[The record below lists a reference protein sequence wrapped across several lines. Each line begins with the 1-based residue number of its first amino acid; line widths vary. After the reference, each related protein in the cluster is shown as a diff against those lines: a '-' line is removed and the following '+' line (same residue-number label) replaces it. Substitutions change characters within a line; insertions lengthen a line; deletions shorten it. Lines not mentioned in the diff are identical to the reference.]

1 MPDLAAGACE
11 LTASAH
17 EALAALDEAGLTR
30 RLRSVERCGPAR
42 VSVDGREVV
51 SFASCDYLGL
61 SVHPRLAE
69 AAARAARD
77 HGTSAGSARLLS
89 GHDSQVDALERELA
103 QFFGAPAALVFGS
116 GYLANLGLVTG
127 LAGPGDLLVSDALV
141 HASTVD
147 ACRLSG
153 ADVVK
158 VPHDDVDAVAK
169 ALAGRAPGAR
179 ALVLVE
185 GVYSMDGDLASLPEL
200 SAVCHEQGAHL
211 LVDDAHGLGVVGPGG
226 RGAAAATGAPPPALQ
241 VGNLGKALGSYGAFV
256 LLDESLRELLL
267 QTARSFVFTCALPPT
282 VVAAAREA
290 LAVLREEPER
300 IDAAQDRALSLSAA
314 LHEAGVPGLP
324 ARHGT
329 NDLRAE
335 TRGSTGSNGD
345 SSEVRDSSV
354 RRTPRCSPIL
364 PVVLGDGARA
374 LAASSSM
381 LERGWLAPAVRP
393 PTVPRG
399 GERLRLTVS
408 SEHTDAQCRALA
420 RDLAEILT

>member
-1 MPDLAAGACE
+1 LAAGACE

-42 VSVDGREVV
+42 VQVDGREVV

-61 SVHPRLAE
+61 SVHPRLCE

-89 GHDSQVDALERELA
+89 GHDPQVDALEQELA
-103 QFFGAPAALVFGS
+103 AFFGAPAALVFSS

-158 VPHDDVDAVAK
+158 VAHDDVDAVAK

-200 SAVCHEQGAHL
+200 STACAEYGAHL

-226 RGAAAATGAPPPALQ
+226 RGAAAATGAPMPALQ
-241 VGNLGKALGSYGAFV
+241 VGNLGKSLGSYGAFV
-256 LLDESLRELLL
+256 LLDEPLRELLL

-300 IDAAQDRALSLSAA
+300 IDAAQERAAGLRAA

-324 ARHGT
+324 SRPGAG
-329 NDLRAE
+329 DLRCNAGANA
-335 TRGSTGSNGD
+335 GSGGD
-345 SSEVRDSSV
+345 SHGVWDSSV
-354 RRTPRCSPIL
+354 RPTPRCSPII

-374 LAASSSM
+374 LAASSRL